1 MKCIISK
8 WGVHHCSHSYLI
20 FLWFLKIKEWEFQN
34 KLSIAYAHFSMLKKA
49 KVFLIITA
57 TICIYVKYIK
67 YLGIPICYKYNII
80 TEQFWLWWLDF
91 KCCFYFISIFY
102 FFFSS
107 ILDQKHKQTLTFN
120 GSSAI
125 GNFDGKLLVAS
136 TSSVYGLKPVSI
148 QIQIEVS

>member
-1 MKCIISK
+1 M
-8 WGVHHCSHSYLI
+8 L
-20 FLWFLKIKEWEFQN
+20 FL
-34 KLSIAYAHFSMLKKA
+34 
-49 KVFLIITA
+49 
-57 TICIYVKYIK
+57 
-67 YLGIPICYKYNII
+67 
-80 TEQFWLWWLDF
+80 
-91 KCCFYFISIFY
+91 FYFISIFY
-102 FFFSS
+102 FFYS